1 LRSKYYANA
10 IAGIIILFSI
20 AAYARYSVRE
30 NPSKPTPATSPSIP
44 KKSASKPSSTNK
56 AVAAIRTPGPEAVVV
71 KLLPDPINASVTKTE
86 MLLFDAFANN
96 PDEEKF
102 SSYTTAGW
110 ETNFTAFAA
119 ALVEKA
125 EKQGLEAVPLRAV
138 PDLILKDA
146 HRLAYL
152 PVGAYQAIFNDKP
165 VWIVT
170 VKWEST
176 SFGETL
182 SHIRIYVF
190 DRQTLKR
197 VAFVTCD

>member
-1 LRSKYYANA
+1 M
-10 IAGIIILFSI
+10 
-20 AAYARYSVRE
+20 
-30 NPSKPTPATSPSIP
+30 
-44 KKSASKPSSTNK
+44 
-56 AVAAIRTPGPEAVVV
+56 AAIGTPGPEAVVV
-71 KLLPDPINASVTKTE
+71 KVLPKSLSASANEIE
-86 MLLFDAFANN
+86 MLLFDTFANN
-96 PDEEKF
+96 PDEAKF
-102 SSYTTAGW
+102 GSYRTADW

-138 PDLILKDA
+138 LDLILKDA

-152 PVGAYQAIFNDKP
+152 PVGAYQATFNDKP

-170 VKWEST
+170 VRWEST

-190 DRQTLKR
+190 DRQTLKQL
-197 VAFVTCD
+197 AFVTCG